1 MNIPWPEGYFELF
14 KMQSMVSS
22 VGEEYIDMR
31 CSWSE
36 PVSIAQ
42 IQYIKTLGYALTP
55 VVLVLLSVV
64 GWCICG
70 GRYPPEKRNAMRT
83 GTIVLVLYFVWP
95 AITSN
100 ILQLWKCYDFG
111 EGVGEVFLIDPE
123 TKCTDSTH
131 LLWRNLLGWPCVL
144 VYILGLPIA
153 AMYALYRYRKK
164 LDESLT
170 QVRFGMLYDGFSR
183 NNYMH
188 EFWVALRKLLIIYIG
203 IFSDKLQVL
212 LAIGVVGML
221 LVHTVMVQPFHSRSL
236 SLLEIML
243 LSCCFVT
250 LWIGGVFVVYPEC
263 QAKESSIHTM
273 CKFGEGFIL
282 FINIFCFFVGFCV
295 YVWLAWMERREQL
308 VGRSKK
314 LCSQLVSWKLF
325 QPCCKKG
332 FGLWLRSSQAEWVDN
347 PLDAPQVEIEMTQTR
362 EKGSVFDGMK
372 VSVLESRLKLRDME
386 IKTLKKEN
394 ETLQSKLNAMK
405 YFNKGNKSMR
415 SKQQNSWKRAKTK
428 S

>member
-1 MNIPWPEGYFELF
+1 
-14 KMQSMVSS
+14 
-22 VGEEYIDMR
+22 
-31 CSWSE
+31 
-36 PVSIAQ
+36 
-42 IQYIKTLGYALTP
+42 
-55 VVLVLLSVV
+55 
-64 GWCICG
+64 
-70 GRYPPEKRNAMRT
+70 
-83 GTIVLVLYFVWP
+83 LVLYFVWP
-95 AITSN
+95 AITSS
-100 ILQLWKCYDFG
+100 ILQLWKCHDYGD
-111 EGVGEVFLIDPE
+111 GVGSVFLIDPE
-123 TKCTDSTH
+123 TKCTDSSH
-131 LLWRNLLGWPCVL
+131 LLWRNLLGVPSVI
-144 VYILGLPIA
+144 VYILGLPAA
-153 AMYALYRYRKK
+153 AMLALYNHRNR
-164 LDESLT
+164 LDDALT
-170 QVRFGMLYDGFSR
+170 QIRFGMLYDGFSGE
-183 NNYMH
+183 NYLH
-188 EFWVALRKLLIIYIG
+188 EFWVAMRKLLIIWIG
-203 IFSDKLQVL
+203 IFTEKLQVL

-273 CKFGEGFIL
+273 CKFGEGFVL

-347 PLDAPQVEIEMTQTR
+347 PLDAPQVEIEMTQTHKK
-362 EKGSVFDGMK
+362 E
-372 VSVLESRLKLRDME
+372 SVLEDMARSVWE
-386 IKTLKKEN
+386 
-394 ETLQSKLNAMK
+394 SKLKQCKMENKALEEKNKELQTRLDTLK
-405 YFNKGNKSMR
+405 YFNKGNSSMR
-415 SKQQNSWKRAKTK
+415 KKMRKKNSNSWKTRRSK